1 MDLRHMAA
9 DMLVPWWL
17 MFIVLWCMEASFC
30 ILLMSRAPRA
40 RWAGKLTKKKVSFR
54 KFLSNSSKNANVG
67 FYSFII
73 IYSISAC
80 ATFQL
85 RLLYECNPMAFIM
98 EQAGGMA
105 TTGSMNVLD
114 IQPTSIHERVP
125 VVLGS
130 PDDVQE
136 YLAICKKHKKWGVFS
151 ERSETAKRL
160 RKRTFLFIHFRH
172 FFFFCK
178 LQQDQQHKTHIRT
191 FTAKCSLPPSWT
203 AMIKDPGNFLGLLC
217 LPPSLY

>member
-1 MDLRHMAA
+1 MVA
-9 DMLVPWWL
+9 DVHRTLVYGGIFLYPAN
-17 MFIVLWCMEASFC
+17 VKS
-30 ILLMSRAPRA
+30 PK
-40 RWAGKLTKKKVSFR
+40 GKVSWEVDKNR
-54 KFLSNSSKNANVG
+54 YSESHNSSTTSG
-67 FYSFII
+67 LIII

-80 ATFQL
+80 SAFQL

-136 YLAICKKHKKWGVFS
+136 YLAICKKHKK
-151 ERSETAKRL
+151 
-160 RKRTFLFIHFRH
+160 
-172 FFFFCK
+172 
-178 LQQDQQHKTHIRT
+178 
-191 FTAKCSLPPSWT
+191 
-203 AMIKDPGNFLGLLC
+203 
-217 LPPSLY
+217 